1 MVMVKTVVNGAPW
14 VFDIDDYE
22 LLIDVVRDRLGLR
35 GTKRS
40 CEVEVCG
47 ACTVLLDGVAVSA
60 CMTLGAELDGREL
73 ITVEGLAAG
82 EMLHPVQEA
91 FIKHGAVQCG
101 FCTPGMVMSVCALLA
116 DRPDAD
122 EAGVREY
129 LSGNICRCTG
139 YVKILEA
146 TAEALVD
153 AGRVGSGASE

>member
-1 MVMVKTVVNGAPW
+1 MVKTVVNGAPW